1 MSIKVITHVWEHSQ
15 QRGSALLMLLAI
27 ADNANEDG
35 EAWPSIP
42 TLAHKCRMT
51 ERNAQML
58 IHRLEAAGEL
68 TVQHRRRGEKNE
80 TNLFTIAV
88 PWRKTA
94 PEGRKGLVKA
104 ASPPGESGFTIPGE
118 SGFTTLVKTA
128 SPDPSIEPS
137 IEPSKKLDA
146 PSGAAGNKPAK
157 EYEDIPHTTRTAI
170 IEAWLK
176 NLSAPPVQSG
186 NVYANTTNHKL
197 AAAIARAG
205 YTVEDV
211 RRYVAAMQTDNFW
224 RDKALKLKN
233 VADNLPAWIRTHPAA
248 EPETPAAPPPESDVV
263 SVEKQAEARQLFEQ
277 LVAAHNANTVKG
289 NERGNH

>member
-146 PSGAAGNKPAK
+146 PGGASKPK
-157 EYEDIPHTTRTAI
+157 PLKGYEDIPHPTRTAI

-176 NLSAPPVQSG
+176 SLSAPPVNG
-186 NVYANTTNHKL
+186 NAYANTNHHKL
-197 AAAIARAG
+197 AAALARAG
-205 YTVEDV
+205 YTADDV
-211 RRYVAAMQTDNFW
+211 RRYVTAMQTDNFW

-233 VADNLPAWIRTHPAA
+233 VADNLPAWIRVHPAA
-248 EPETPAAPPPESDVV
+248 EPAPLPDGPDTGPRPLPLADILRKV
-263 SVEKQAEARQLFEQ
+263 
-277 LVAAHNANTVKG
+277 N
-289 NERGNH
+289 